1 VDDDFAIVVHCRLGP
16 NCIPAELGV
25 YNSEAVKLMLSW
37 MCQSGVSVRR
47 VLVRA
52 NDANAEV
59 EFGTTD
65 PRLFKARSQSCK
77 RPSCV
82 GAEKSEVTGH
92 VG

>member
-1 VDDDFAIVVHCRLGP
+1 MILRSSFIVGWGPTEYLPGLGF
-16 NCIPAELGV
+16 

-52 NDANAEV
+52 NDANAQV
-59 EFGTTD
+59 EFGTTN